1 MQKSLWVRTIEILYR
16 GLKSL
21 NKLNAVKEVKR
32 LAIAKALVLTNDF
45 NFLKIL
51 LNPIVEAVF

>member
-1 MQKSLWVRTIEILYR
+1 MLYK

-21 NKLNAVKEVKR
+21 NKLNIVKEVKR
-32 LAIAKALVLTNDF
+32 LVIAKVLVPTNNF

-51 LNPIVEAVF
+51 LNSIVEATF

>member
-1 MQKSLWVRTIEILYR
+1 MLYK

-21 NKLNAVKEVKR
+21 NKLNIVKEAKR
-32 LAIAKALVLTNDF
+32 VIVAKVLVFISNF

-51 LNPIVEAVF
+51 LNPIIEAAF

>member
-1 MQKSLWVRTIEILYR
+1 MEMLYK

-21 NKLNAVKEVKR
+21 NKLNIAKEAKR
-32 LAIAKALVLTNDF
+32 VVIAKALVLINNF

-51 LNPIVEAVF
+51 LNLIVKATF

>member
-1 MQKSLWVRTIEILYR
+1 MLYK

-21 NKLNAVKEVKR
+21 DKLNTTEEAKR
-32 LAIAKALVLTNDF
+32 VAMAKVLVLINNF

-51 LNPIVEAVF
+51 LNPIVKAAFWASLNNASKMP

>member
-1 MQKSLWVRTIEILYR
+1 MLYK

-21 NKLNAVKEVKR
+21 NKLDIAKEVKR
-32 LAIAKALVLTNDF
+32 VVIAKVLVLINNF

-51 LNPIVEAVF
+51 LNPIIEATFWASLNNTSKTP

>member
-1 MQKSLWVRTIEILYR
+1 MHAIEILHK

-21 NKLNAVKEVKR
+21 NKLDIAKEVKR
-32 LAIAKALVLTNDF
+32 LAMAKALAPISNF

-51 LNPIVEAVF
+51 LNPIIEAAF

>member
-1 MQKSLWVRTIEILYR
+1 MLHK

-32 LAIAKALVLTNDF
+32 VVITKALVLINNF

-51 LNPIVEAVF
+51 LNPIVKATF

>member
-1 MQKSLWVRTIEILYR
+1 MLYR

-21 NKLNAVKEVKR
+21 NKLNAAEEVKR
-32 LAIAKALVLTNDF
+32 IAMAKALVLTNDF

-51 LNPIVEAVF
+51 LNLIIKATF

>member
-1 MQKSLWVRTIEILYR
+1 VHIIKILYK

-21 NKLNAVKEVKR
+21 NKLNIVKEAKR
-32 LAIAKALVLTNDF
+32 VVIAKALVLINNF

-51 LNPIVEAVF
+51 LNPIVKAAF